1 MEIKKFFLVSVSMIL
16 LALTSCTITG
26 PEVEKWERMS
36 FVSEETTID
45 ESGNILVPA
54 SGGTYHIR
62 CTNYKLI
69 DLDYD
74 SLWEND
80 KKRLPSNWKAPI
92 KELKGEWTEAT
103 MQDNV
108 LTVSIKPNKSGEK
121 RKSELITYSAGA
133 TGGVIFNQAA
143 E

>member
-1 MEIKKFFLVSVSMIL
+1 MKKFIFISVSMIL
-16 LALTSCTITG
+16 LALTSCTVS
-26 PEVEKWERMS
+26 EVEEWERML

-45 ESGNILVPA
+45 ESENISVPA

-92 KELKGEWTEAT
+92 KELKGEWTEVT

-121 RKSELITYSAGA
+121 RKSELIIHSAGA
-133 TGGVIFNQAA
+133 IGGVIFNQAA

>member
-1 MEIKKFFLVSVSMIL
+1 MKKFFLVSVSMIL
-16 LALTSCTITG
+16 LALTSCENENWTEWT
-26 PEVEKWERMS
+26 PMS
-36 FVSEETTID
+36 FVCEETTID
-45 ESGNILVPA
+45 ESENISVPA

-92 KELKGEWTEAT
+92 KELKGEWTEVT

-121 RKSELITYSAGA
+121 RKSELIIRSAGA

-143 E
+143 G

>member
-1 MEIKKFFLVSVSMIL
+1 MKKFIFISVSMIL

-45 ESGNILVPA
+45 ESGNISVPA

-62 CTNYKLI
+62 CTNYRLI
-69 DLDYD
+69 YLNYD
-74 SLWEND
+74 SLWEYG
-80 KKRLPSNWKAPI
+80 KPCFVLHAKYPI
-92 KELKGEWTEAT
+92 REIKGKWAEVT
-103 MQDNV
+103 MQDDV

-121 RKSELITYSAGA
+121 RKSELIVHSAGA
-133 TGGVIFNQAA
+133 KGGVIFNQAA
-143 E
+143 G

>member
-1 MEIKKFFLVSVSMIL
+1 MKKFIFISVSMIL
-16 LALTSCTITG
+16 LALTSCTVS
-26 PEVEKWERMS
+26 EVEEWERMS
-36 FVSEETTID
+36 FVCEETTID
-45 ESGNILVPA
+45 ESENISVPA
-54 SGGTYHIR
+54 SGGTYHIK
-62 CTNYKLI
+62 CTNYRLI
-69 DLDYD
+69 DLDYN
-74 SLWEND
+74 SLREND

-121 RKSELITYSAGA
+121 RKSELIIRSAGA

>member
-1 MEIKKFFLVSVSMIL
+1 MEIKKIFLVSVSMIL
-16 LALTSCTITG
+16 LELTSCTVS
-26 PEVEKWERMS
+26 EVEEWERMS
-36 FVSEETTID
+36 FVCEETTID
-45 ESGNILVPA
+45 ESENISVPA

-69 DLDYD
+69 DLDYN
-74 SLWEND
+74 SLREND

-92 KELKGEWTEAT
+92 KELKGEWTEVT

-121 RKSELITYSAGA
+121 RKSEIIIHSAGA
-133 TGGVIFNQAA
+133 IGGVIFNQAA
-143 E
+143 G

>member
-1 MEIKKFFLVSVSMIL
+1 MKKFIFVSVSMIL
-16 LALTSCTITG
+16 LALTSCENENWIEWT
-26 PEVEKWERMS
+26 PMS

-45 ESGNILVPA
+45 KSGNISIPA
-54 SGGTYHIR
+54 EGGTYHIR

-121 RKSELITYSAGA
+121 RKSELIIRSAGA

-143 E
+143 G

>member
-1 MEIKKFFLVSVSMIL
+1 MKKFFLVSVSMIL
-16 LALTSCTITG
+16 LALTSCTVS
-26 PEVEKWERMS
+26 EVEEWERML
-36 FVSEETTID
+36 FVCEETTID
-45 ESGNILVPA
+45 ESENISVPA

-121 RKSELITYSAGA
+121 RKSELIIRSAGA

-143 E
+143 K

>member
-1 MEIKKFFLVSVSMIL
+1 MIL
-16 LALTSCTITG
+16 LALTSCTVS
-26 PEVEKWERMS
+26 EVEEWERML
-36 FVSEETTID
+36 FVCEETTID
-45 ESGNILVPA
+45 ESENISVPA

-121 RKSELITYSAGA
+121 RKSELIIRSAGVI
-133 TGGVIFNQAA
+133 GGVIFNQAA
-143 E
+143 G

>member
-1 MEIKKFFLVSVSMIL
+1 MIL
-16 LALTSCTITG
+16 LALTSCTVS
-26 PEVEKWERMS
+26 EVEEWERML
-36 FVSEETTID
+36 FVCEETTID
-45 ESGNILVPA
+45 ESENISVPA

-121 RKSELITYSAGA
+121 RKSELIIRSAGII
-133 TGGVIFNQAA
+133 GGVIFNQAA
-143 E
+143 G

>member
-1 MEIKKFFLVSVSMIL
+1 MIL

-36 FVSEETTID
+36 FVCEETTID
-45 ESGNILVPA
+45 ESGNISVPA

-92 KELKGEWTEAT
+92 KELKGEWTEVT

-121 RKSELITYSAGA
+121 RKSELIIRSAGA

-143 E
+143 G

>member
-1 MEIKKFFLVSVSMIL
+1 MKKFIFISVSMIL
-16 LALTSCTITG
+16 LALTSCENENWTEWT
-26 PEVEKWERMS
+26 PMS
-36 FVSEETTID
+36 FVCEETTID
-45 ESGNILVPA
+45 ESENISVLA

>member
-1 MEIKKFFLVSVSMIL
+1 MKKFIFISVSMIL
-16 LALTSCTITG
+16 LALTSCTVS
-26 PEVEKWERMS
+26 EVEEWERML
-36 FVSEETTID
+36 FVCEETTID
-45 ESGNILVPA
+45 ESENISVPA
-54 SGGTYHIR
+54 SGGTYHIK
-62 CTNYKLI
+62 CTNYRLI
-69 DLDYD
+69 DLDYN
-74 SLWEND
+74 SLREND

-121 RKSELITYSAGA
+121 RKSELIIRSAGA
-133 TGGVIFNQAA
+133 TGGVILNQAA

>member
-1 MEIKKFFLVSVSMIL
+1 MEIKKFFLVSVSMML

-69 DLDYD
+69 DLDYN
-74 SLWEND
+74 SLREND
-80 KKRLPSNWKAPI
+80 KERLTSDRKNPI
-92 KELKGEWTEAT
+92 KELKGEWTEVT

-108 LTVSIKPNKSGEK
+108 LTVSLKPNKGGEK
-121 RKSELITYSAGA
+121 RKSEIYTYSAGA
-133 TGGVIFNQAA
+133 IGSIIFNQAA

>member
-1 MEIKKFFLVSVSMIL
+1 
-16 LALTSCTITG
+16 
-26 PEVEKWERMS
+26 MS
-36 FVSEETTID
+36 FVCEETTID
-45 ESGNILVPA
+45 ESENISVPA
-54 SGGTYHIR
+54 SGGTYHIK
-62 CTNYKLI
+62 CTNYRLI
-69 DLDYD
+69 DLDYN
-74 SLWEND
+74 SLREND

-121 RKSELITYSAGA
+121 RKSELIIRSAGA

>member
-1 MEIKKFFLVSVSMIL
+1 
-16 LALTSCTITG
+16 
-26 PEVEKWERMS
+26 MS
-36 FVSEETTID
+36 FVCEETTID
-45 ESGNILVPA
+45 ESENISVPA

-121 RKSELITYSAGA
+121 RKSELIIRSAGA